1 MELNLWTQSLL
12 AAMTALWTKVANFIP
27 NLFGAL
33 VVVLLGFVVAK
44 LLDALLSKL
53 LAKLGLDR
61 LVGGTGL
68 TKIIG
73 RAGVKVPV
81 STLIGKVV
89 YWFVLLFVLL
99 IFLVSAAESL
109 GLQRVSATLDMLA
122 LYLPKVFGAALV
134 LLVGVL
140 LAQLVNGLVRGAAE
154 GVGIDYS
161 AGLGRIAQGLVI
173 IISISVAISQLE
185 VKTDLLNHVIVI
197 ALITVGLTVALAL
210 GLGSRE
216 IAGQII
222 AGIYVRE
229 LFQVGQ
235 QVQIG
240 DTEGQIEEIGTVKTT
255 LLTDEG
261 ELVSFSNRI
270 LLEQRVSSR

>member
-1 MELNLWTQSLL
+1 MQLDLWTQSLV

-44 LLDALLSKL
+44 LLDTLLSKL

-61 LVGGTGL
+61 VMGGTGL
-68 TKIIG
+68 TKLMS
-73 RAGVKVPV
+73 RAGIKVPI
-81 STLIGKVV
+81 STLVGKIV
-89 YWFVLLFVLL
+89 YWFVLL

-109 GLQRVSATLDMLA
+109 GLQRVSATLDVLA
-122 LYLPKVFGAALV
+122 LYLPKVFAGALV

-140 LAQLVNGLVRGAAE
+140 LAQLANGLVRGAAE
-154 GVGIDYS
+154 GVGLDY
-161 AGLGRIAQGLVI
+161 AQGLGRVAQVLVI

-185 VKTDLLNHVIVI
+185 IKTDLLNHVIVI
-197 ALITVGLTVALAL
+197 GLITVGLAIALAM
-210 GLGSRE
+210 GLGSRD
-216 IAGQII
+216 IAGQIL

-229 LFQVGQ
+229 LYQVGQ
-235 QVQIG
+235 QVRVG
-240 DTEGQIEEIGTVKTT
+240 EVEGQIEEIGTVKTT

-261 ELVSFSNRI
+261 ELVSLSNKI

>member
-89 YWFVLLFVLL
+89 YWFVLL

-261 ELVSFSNRI
+261 ELVSFSNSI

>member
-1 MELNLWTQSLL
+1 MELDPWTQSLV

-33 VVVLLGFVVAK
+33 VVVLLGFLVAK
-44 LLDALLSKL
+44 LLDTLLSKL
-53 LAKLGLDR
+53 LAKFGLDR
-61 LVGGTGL
+61 LMAGTGL
-68 TKIIG
+68 TKLLG
-73 RAGVKVPV
+73 RGGLRVPI
-81 STLIGKVV
+81 STLIGKIV
-89 YWFVLLFVLL
+89 YWFVLL

-154 GVGIDYS
+154 GVGLDY
-161 AGLGRIAQGLVI
+161 AGGLGRVAQWLVI

-197 ALITVGLTVALAL
+197 ALITVGLAAALAM

-216 IAGQII
+216 IASQIL

-229 LFQVGQ
+229 MFQVGQ
-235 QVQIG
+235 QVQVG
-240 DTEGQIEEIGTVKTT
+240 GVEGQIEEIGTVKTT
-255 LLTDEG
+255 VMTDEG
-261 ELVSFSNRI
+261 ELVSMSNRE